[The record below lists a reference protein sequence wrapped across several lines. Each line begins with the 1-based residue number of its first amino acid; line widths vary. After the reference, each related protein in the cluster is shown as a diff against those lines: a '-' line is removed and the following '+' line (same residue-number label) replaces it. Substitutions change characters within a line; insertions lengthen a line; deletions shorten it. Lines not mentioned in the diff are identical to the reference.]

1 MVDVAC
7 GAGGYLPPRL
17 ELLLRLEELL
27 LLLRLELPLLKL
39 LDERDEELTL
49 ELRRDDDEVELLL
62 RLEEELLLLRLEEL
76 TELLLLLRLEELV
89 TFTPPLWVL
98 IFTPLEELLTLEPRL
113 EELLVPELLPPRTLP
128 EGRMVVPLS
137 EPDREPGV
145 SEGTLSLWLLSLL
158 RPPPRLLSRMGV
170 FLSPRVLLSRMG
182 VLPGRLTVVP
192 GRAELLPGRLPPPL
206 LSTEM
211 RVAPRE
217 LSRPPMRSL

>member
-7 GAGGYLPPRL
+7 GAGAYLPPRL

-62 RLEEELLLLRLEEL
+62 RLEEELLLLRLV
-76 TELLLLLRLEELV
+76 ELV

-98 IFTPLEELLTLEPRL
+98 IFTPLEELPTLEPRL
-113 EELLVPELLPPRTLP
+113 EELLVPVLLPPRTLP
-128 EGRMVVPLS
+128 EGRMVEPLS

-145 SEGTLSLWLLSLL
+145 SEGTLSLWLFSLL

-170 FLSPRVLLSRMG
+170 FLSPRVLLSRIG